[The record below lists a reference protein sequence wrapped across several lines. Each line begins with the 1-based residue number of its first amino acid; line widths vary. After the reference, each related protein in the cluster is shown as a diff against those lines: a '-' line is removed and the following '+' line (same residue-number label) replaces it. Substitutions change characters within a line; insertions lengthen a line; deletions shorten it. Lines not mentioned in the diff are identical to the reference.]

1 MRKTVLIAFLATF
14 AFALAGAKVQAGT
27 SLLKETVIEKLV
39 LQVVSDVQA
48 GDYQVISVE
57 EMKKMIDAKEDLAII
72 DAHPAWEYD
81 LAYVEGAVNIGFQ
94 GGHKGNWEED
104 VADGHTQEQFL
115 AALGTDKNRKIVIYC
130 GFNL

>member
-1 MRKTVLIAFLATF
+1 MRKDVLIAFLATF
-14 AFALAGAKVQAGT
+14 ALVFAGASVQAGT
-27 SLLKETVIEKLV
+27 SLLKETNIEKMV
-39 LQVVSDVQA
+39 LQVVADVQA
-48 GDYQVISVE
+48 GGYQVISVE

-94 GGHKGNWEED
+94 GGHKGTWEED
-104 VADGHTQEQFL
+104 VADGHTQKQFL
-115 AALGTDKNRKIVIYC
+115 AALGPDKNRKIVIYC